1 MKIFPLLVEESSSA
15 LTMALVFLF
24 HWLWQFAGMQN
35 WTRHLREIAIIV
47 FSVLLATWLEN
58 YRQYLQD
65 QDQVKEF
72 LLGLRQ
78 DLKRDIQEMEVDMST
93 YKRNRNGFQYFSS
106 IQKKEDLK
114 PDSISKYAWLFYSN
128 TQLVPNDGGFQGF
141 KSSGK
146 LYSIE
151 DRELRTEILDL
162 YQEIIPMVLGSTQSF
177 QEKKT
182 RLALFF
188 EDNLKYDAEGNSNN
202 LELIL
207 SPKFRNIGN
216 SLAFIDEILDRYE
229 KAIHTSSSIVKR
241 IEAQYPEVKEN

>member
-1 MKIFPLLVEESSSA
+1 
-15 LTMALVFLF
+15 
-24 HWLWQFAGMQN
+24 MQSWIRN
-35 WTRHLREIAIIV
+35 LREISIIV

-58 YRQYLQD
+58 YRQYRQD
-65 QDQVKEF
+65 QEQVKEF

-78 DLKRDIQEMEVDMST
+78 DLKRDIQEMEADMHT
-93 YKRNRNGFQYFSS
+93 YQRNRNGFQYFSS
-106 IQKKEDLK
+106 IHKKEDLK

-151 DRELRTEILDL
+151 SRELRTEILDL
-162 YQEIIPMVLGSTQSF
+162 YQELIPMVLASTQSF
-177 QEKKT
+177 QEKKM

-188 EDNLKYDAEGNSNN
+188 EDNLRYDAAGNSNN

-216 SLAFIDEILDRYE
+216 SLAFIDEILDRY
-229 KAIHTSSSIVKR
+229 KNSIQMSTSIIRR
-241 IEAQYPEVKEN
+241 IEAEYPESSQK